1 MELKEAQGITQICQR
16 SLEFGK
22 TLNEKEQA
30 LIILDDRITELE
42 AQRDEVLEIL
52 KNLCDYIAPLG
63 SIAGEPFKI
72 AQHILNKQPGVAG

>member
-42 AQRDEVLEIL
+42 AQRDELVIVCKAALERCPFPVGAMAVKERL
-52 KNLCDYIAPLG
+52 QNIAR
-63 SIAGEPFKI
+63 KYR
-72 AQHILNKQPGVAG
+72 